1 MRVKGREEGSKRTV
15 RRKEVDEREVR
26 KKEPGRGRR
35 KKRKGIEGG
44 VGGRKGRV
52 EMDGGK
58 GGERKG
64 RISRTWIKATVT
76 NHSLFSIQL
85 RFSVQSK

>member
-1 MRVKGREEGSKRTV
+1 MRVNGREEGSKRTV

-26 KKEPGRGRR
+26 KKGAGEGEAKEKERNRGRGSR
-35 KKRKGIEGG
+35 KEGKG
-44 VGGRKGRV
+44 
-52 EMDGGK
+52 GGK

>member
-1 MRVKGREEGSKRTV
+1 MKGRWERKEPEKGRGRQEERKGREGDGQRV
-15 RRKEVDEREVR
+15 
-26 KKEPGRGRR
+26 GG
-35 KKRKGIEGG
+35 GGG
-44 VGGRKGRV
+44 VGK
-52 EMDGGK
+52 DGGK